1 MAIVT
6 RYFSSTSAGAADGTT
21 WSDRA
26 ALFSAG
32 NWSTVITGFNFAGSD
47 SLLCLIEG
55 GVSYTCSQSL
65 ASGLFA
71 NAPSAANNLML
82 HGCDSSGNA
91 IAPPDHDWTSDQPAW
106 SKSTLPTIESS
117 TNIVVINL
125 SYAHARL
132 ISFSGSGNT
141 TNAILG
147 SGSGLF
153 IFDWVYVVNSN
164 NSTSATCVAGTG
176 TRITNS
182 VLQCS
187 GTSYSAIMSN
197 FGEAIN
203 VRCIGNPSASSG
215 SRVGIASSATTLH
228 VSKCCTYGNVG
239 QAMSISSSSAA
250 WSGTI
255 ERNTLTGVPGTSTG
269 DVLILPSTAS
279 QTQVQRIIGNVLVN
293 GGAYGLNA
301 QSAARVYVF
310 NNRLRDNTSGSFNGT
325 LNHDVS
331 QNYTTDTDDT
341 DDFVDFSGGD
351 FRIKNTAT
359 IWGKGYGVSDEP
371 AAASSGTA
379 GVVGS

>member
-1 MAIVT
+1 
-6 RYFSSTSAGAADGTT
+6 
-21 WSDRA
+21 
-26 ALFSAG
+26 
-32 NWSTVITGFNFAGSD
+32 
-47 SLLCLIEG
+47 
-55 GVSYTCSQSL
+55 
-65 ASGLFA
+65 
-71 NAPSAANNLML
+71 
-82 HGCDSSGNA
+82 
-91 IAPPDHDWTSDQPAW
+91 
-106 SKSTLPTIESS
+106 
-117 TNIVVINL
+117 
-125 SYAHARL
+125 
-132 ISFSGSGNT
+132 
-141 TNAILG
+141 
-147 SGSGLF
+147 
-153 IFDWVYVVNSN
+153 
-164 NSTSATCVAGTG
+164 
-176 TRITNS
+176 
-182 VLQCS
+182 
-187 GTSYSAIMSN
+187 
-197 FGEAIN
+197 
-203 VRCIGNPSASSG
+203 
-215 SRVGIASSATTLH
+215 
-228 VSKCCTYGNVG
+228 
-239 QAMSISSSSAA
+239 MSISSSSAA